1 MANIKS
7 IINIHDIE
15 VITERKHKSAHFPIN
30 AKLPTQYTTQ
40 KKHQSFET
48 IMETYTKES
57 VKAHLK
63 VH

>member
-30 AKLPTQYTTQ
+30 AKLPNNILR
-40 KKHQSFET
+40 KKNIKFSKLSWKHILRNQR
-48 IMETYTKES
+48 I
-57 VKAHLK
+57 
-63 VH
+63 